1 MTPHPDATEEEREMT
16 QPNAAT
22 PRTLGLQPD
31 AAGAIYGTIAA
42 MAVIAGA
49 ARYQSDAQVFALTL
63 VTLLV
68 LWLAHVYAET
78 LAHHLKRRGK
88 PQWSSVAAAMAKER
102 TMLEGPA
109 PMLLLLGLGGIGV
122 LEEDLALTLA
132 LWIGLAQLVAW
143 GVTYARR
150 LEWGWPSAIAA
161 GLVNGAF
168 GFIIVLLEVIVH

>member
-1 MTPHPDATEEEREMT
+1 MT
-16 QPNAAT
+16 QPNTAT
-22 PRTLGLQPD
+22 PRTFGVRTD

-49 ARYQSDAQVFALTL
+49 ARYQSDAEIFTLTL
-63 VTLLV
+63 VTLVV

-78 LAHHLKRRGK
+78 LAQHLKQGGRPK
-88 PQWSSVAAAMAKER
+88 WSVVVTAMTKER

-109 PMLLLLGLGGIGV
+109 PMLLVLGLGGIGI
-122 LEEDLALTLA
+122 LDNDLALTLA
-132 LWIGLAQLVAW
+132 LWTGLAQLFAW

-150 LEWGWPSAIAA
+150 LKWGWATALGI

-168 GFIIVLLEVIVH
+168 GLIIVLLEVIVH

>member
-1 MTPHPDATEEEREMT
+1 MT
-16 QPNAAT
+16 QPASAMT
-22 PRTLGLQPD
+22 RTLGLRTD
-31 AAGAIYGTIAA
+31 AAGAIYGTVAA

-78 LAHHLKRRGK
+78 LASHLKKGGRPDR
-88 PQWSSVAAAMAKER
+88 SALVAAMTKER

-109 PMLLLLGLGGIGV
+109 PMLIVLGLGGINV
-122 LEEDLALTLA
+122 LDQDLAVTLA
-132 LWIGLAQLVAW
+132 LWTGLVQLIAW

-150 LEWGWPSAIAA
+150 LGWGWPAAIGV
-161 GLVNGAF
+161 GLVNGTF
-168 GFIIVLLEVIVH
+168 GLIIVLLEVIVH